1 MLSTYKAVL
10 KGDTLEWS
18 DERPELA
25 VAGQPVP
32 VHVTI
37 LDDSL
42 LRAQQHARGQR
53 MAAALERLAA
63 KGGLAHIADPVMWQ
77 RETRQDRSLPERD
90 R

>member
-10 KGDTLEWS
+10 KGDRLEWS
-18 DERPELA
+18 DDVPELV

-37 LDDSL
+37 LDVAL
-42 LRAQQHARGQR
+42 LQLEQPARGQE

-63 KGGLAHIADPVMWQ
+63 KGGFADIADPATWQ
-77 RETRQDRSLPERD
+77 REIRQDRSVPGRD
-90 R
+90 S